1 MGPQTR
7 RLRIAVSGLGRM
19 GARHAYN
26 FLHHTPRAD
35 LVAVFSPDPREI
47 AWAMEN
53 LEPWGVTIYEDYDK
67 MLKHM
72 ELEAVCIATITSVH
86 AEQSIKAIES
96 GKHVL
101 CEKPLSTKLSLV
113 TTLLIDIVVVT

>member
-1 MGPQTR
+1 
-7 RLRIAVSGLGRM
+7 M
-19 GARHAYN
+19 GARHASH

-47 AWAMEN
+47 AWAQEN
-53 LEPWGVTIYEDYDK
+53 LEPWGVTIYTEYDM
-67 MLKHM
+67 MLKHTG
-72 ELEAVCIATITSVH
+72 LEAVCIATITNVH

-101 CEKPLSTKLSLV
+101 CEKPLSTELSLV
-113 TTLLIDIVVVT
+113 PMFFADTLSGQLG